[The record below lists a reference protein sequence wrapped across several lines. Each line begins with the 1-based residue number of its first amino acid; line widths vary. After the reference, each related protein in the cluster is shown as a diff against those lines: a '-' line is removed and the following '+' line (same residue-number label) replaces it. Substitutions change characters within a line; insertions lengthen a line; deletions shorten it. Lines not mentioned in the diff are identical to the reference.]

1 MKNLKQLPSQAHT
14 KVACKLRASKVYG
27 KYITQQQDRRLKLEK
42 SVIEREERYDGK
54 YLIRTSDDT
63 LSSEDGALGYK
74 QLVDVESTFRTL
86 KTTLELRPMYHRK
99 EERIKTHIFL
109 CWLALL
115 LVRIA
120 ERRTGMTWTKMRN
133 ELEIIQLGH
142 FSVNKN
148 EVYKTTELTGKQH
161 EILSMLKVK
170 APPSYLEIQ
179 LNS

>member
-1 MKNLKQLPSQAHT
+1 
-14 KVACKLRASKVYG
+14 
-27 KYITQQQDRRLKLEK
+27 
-42 SVIEREERYDGK
+42 
-54 YLIRTSDDT
+54 
-63 LSSEDGALGYK
+63 
-74 QLVDVESTFRTL
+74 
-86 KTTLELRPMYHRK
+86 
-99 EERIKTHIFL
+99 
-109 CWLALL
+109 
-115 LVRIA
+115 
-120 ERRTGMTWTKMRN
+120 MRN